1 MKQGETPTWVISK
14 RLLRVTSGNIKY
26 SVLAV
31 GKSCSTN
38 VRPLSSSIDL
48 NRYLPIAV
56 SIALPGAF
64 IITVQQFPDSW
75 ATRYHQH
82 ITNLLHLFL
91 FLASAQPQTDIRELG
106 FFALVMVSFD
116 VFQRAL
122 DRDASTPRS
131 GKSNDELQASSAAE
145 TLVTRTRSVRPISD
159 ELYQRTRP
167 STETVTRTRA
177 NTDSRGSVTK
187 SSSADSKE
195 DIVRLQGALTDLKTA
210 NKAKEVLLHRTR
222 EELKNARETL
232 NQTFAEYCSLRDE
245 MKTIKQTMARDH
257 QAIVYRKDIELF
269 ALRKGNEQKENYI
282 KDHDAKL
289 DEVFQQQ
296 KATVELKDAQLRML
310 KERVAYLDRQASPK
324 LGHDQEEEGAD
335 GDHALQVRLLRV
347 KKPAKRRE
355 DSQPVPLDST
365 TATDEDKDATIASLR
380 EQLAVA
386 KKTADEVV
394 NQQAELSR
402 AWDVVK
408 KIQTAL
414 KEERKLHTQTRE
426 QLEEVSVRLE
436 EEQDSRATTV
446 GRLPTI
452 EEDKYELEAMFDTAQ
467 EDNLRLYSELEALEK
482 RLRDANIRM
491 FTAEHE
497 VVALREQVQLEQT
510 ISNDLETA
518 RPSVVHRVHFQRM
531 EGQLKEV
538 SILGVSL
545 TTNQGRV

>member
-1 MKQGETPTWVISK
+1 V
-14 RLLRVTSGNIKY
+14 
-26 SVLAV
+26 
-31 GKSCSTN
+31 
-38 VRPLSSSIDL
+38 
-48 NRYLPIAV
+48 
-56 SIALPGAF
+56 
-64 IITVQQFPDSW
+64 
-75 ATRYHQH
+75 
-82 ITNLLHLFL
+82 
-91 FLASAQPQTDIRELG
+91 
-106 FFALVMVSFD
+106 
-116 VFQRAL
+116 
-122 DRDASTPRS
+122 
-131 GKSNDELQASSAAE
+131 
-145 TLVTRTRSVRPISD
+145 
-159 ELYQRTRP
+159 
-167 STETVTRTRA
+167 
-177 NTDSRGSVTK
+177 
-187 SSSADSKE
+187 DSKE

-269 ALRKGNEQKENYI
+269 ALRKGNEQKEKYI

-296 KATVELKDAQLRML
+296 KATVELKDAQLKML
-310 KERVAYLDRQASPK
+310 KERVAFLDRQASSQF
-324 LGHDQEEEGAD
+324 GHDQEESAD

-347 KKPAKRRE
+347 KKPAKRTE
-355 DSQPVPLDST
+355 DSQSVPSDST
-365 TATDEDKDATIASLR
+365 TAADEDKGATIASLR

-386 KKTADEVV
+386 EKAADEVV

-414 KEERKLHTQTRE
+414 KEERKLHAQTRE
-426 QLEEVSVRLE
+426 QLQEVSVRLE
-436 EEQDSRATTV
+436 EEQDSRATSV

-452 EEDKYELEAMFDTAQ
+452 EEDKDELEAMFDTAQ

-538 SILGVSL
+538 SNWVLLLRLASSM
-545 TTNQGRV
+545 NQADQD

>member
-1 MKQGETPTWVISK
+1 MFANKKEGETPTFIVVT
-14 RLLRVTSGNIKY
+14 RLLWATYRNIKY
-26 SVLAV
+26 TILAV
-31 GKSCSTN
+31 EKSCNS
-38 VRPLSSSIDL
+38 VSSIDPG
-48 NRYLPIAV
+48 RFLPVAV

-64 IITVQQFPDSW
+64 IVIVQQYPDSW
-75 ATRYHQH
+75 TARHQIY

-91 FLASAQPQTDIRELG
+91 LLASAHQKLGIQELCI
-106 FFALVMVSFD
+106 FALVMVSFD

-122 DRDASTPRS
+122 DRDASTS
-131 GKSNDELQASSAAE
+131 GAGKSDDGLQALPAAE
-145 TLVTRTRSVRPISD
+145 TLVTRTRSVHPISD
-159 ELYQRTRP
+159 ELYQPTRP
-167 STETVTRTRA
+167 STAHVARTRA

-187 SSSADSKE
+187 PSSADSKE
-195 DIVRLQGALTDLKTA
+195 DIVRLQSTVTDLKTA

-232 NQTFAEYCSLRDE
+232 NQTFAEYCSMRDE

-257 QAIVYRKDIELF
+257 QAVVYRKDIELF
-269 ALRKGNEQKENYI
+269 ALRKGNEQKERYI

-296 KATVELKDAQLRML
+296 KATVDLKDAQLKML
-310 KERVAYLDRQASPK
+310 KERVAFLDRQTSPK
-324 LGHDQEEEGAD
+324 FGHDHEESVD

-347 KKPAKRRE
+347 KKPTKRAE
-355 DSQPVPLDST
+355 ESQSDPSEST
-365 TATDEDKDATIASLR
+365 TAADEEKDAIIASLH
-380 EQLAVA
+380 EQLATA
-386 KKTADEVV
+386 KKAAEEVV

-408 KIQTAL
+408 KIQAAL
-414 KEERKLHTQTRE
+414 KEERELHTQTRE
-426 QLEEVSVRLE
+426 QLQEISVRLE
-436 EEQDSRATTV
+436 EEQDSRTNSI

-452 EEDKYELEAMFDTAQ
+452 EEDKDELEAMFDTAQ
-467 EDNLRLYSELEALEK
+467 EDNLRLYAELEALEK

-497 VVALREQVQLEQT
+497 VAALREQVQLEQT

-538 SILGVSL
+538 STLVPCTRL
-545 TTNQGRV
+545 